1 MRKLTDDRVATD
13 PHGFAPVLPTEEP
26 DIPPQRGRGPSHDRW
41 DPAYEPDRWDP
52 AHEPDPWEG
61 GHAETPPYGE
71 AGPRYASAPSA
82 EPARRRPRR
91 PAGGGA
97 TGARRVPQVD
107 GPRRAPRSRS
117 RAAVADDPRLTGTAV
132 QEVAG
137 PRISTIAIPVA
148 IGTLVAVGIGVWART
163 QDPTGVAVNL
173 AGFSSAGA
181 VKTWLASL
189 ALVLALAQ
197 GWTGMV
203 MRGRI
208 GAGAT
213 PLVATLHRWT
223 GRLAVLVTVPVAV
236 QCLIALGWSGATPR
250 TLVHSVLGCV
260 FYGAF
265 VTKMLLLR
273 RSGVPGWVVAVS
285 GGLLLAVLTGIWL
298 TSALWFFGTHGLSF

>member
-13 PHGFAPVLPTEEP
+13 PHGFAPVPPEAEP
-26 DIPPQRGRGPSHDRW
+26 GVPRQRARGPSHEAW
-41 DPAYEPDRWDP
+41 DPAYEQDP
-52 AHEPDPWEG
+52 RPRAGLGD
-61 GHAETPPYGE
+61 TPPYGE
-71 AGPRYASAPSA
+71 APPRYAAAPSG
-82 EPARRRPRR
+82 ERPRRRPRR
-91 PAGGGA
+91 PAGGSGTDTRQFREDDGA
-97 TGARRVPQVD
+97 P
-107 GPRRAPRSRS
+107 RAPRSRS
-117 RAAVADDPRLTGTAV
+117 RSRAAVVDDPRVAGTGTAV
-132 QEVAG
+132 QDVAG
-137 PRISTIAIPVA
+137 PRIATIAIPVA

-236 QCLIALGWSGATPR
+236 QCLIALGWSGATTR